1 MLLSATSVCHRLLM
15 KSCAAGIV
23 GPCIL
28 WNCNTLNLTNRHFIH
43 TSSFFFLLLY
53 GKLADSQPV
62 SIGTGWETRRPPAA
76 GVPALTQP
84 WHLRGLDRSSCSL
97 WRLQLWE
104 NESICGGD
112 KELITSLP
120 EAARL
125 ILVEG
130 GESSITHSWMLAL
143 ILLLCFFGGCPKSPA
158 FPRLSRGFPAGW
170 QHSLNLR
177 RQQEMPQ
184 VSALICFPLMK

>member
-1 MLLSATSVCHRLLM
+1 M
-15 KSCAAGIV
+15 KSCVAGIV

-28 WNCNTLNLTNRHFIH
+28 QNCIILNLTNRHFIQ

-62 SIGTGWETRRPPAA
+62 SIGMGWETGRPPAA
-76 GVPALTQP
+76 EVPALAQP
-84 WHLRGLDRSSCSL
+84 WHLLGHHRSSCSL
-97 WRLQLWE
+97 WRLQSWE
-104 NESICGGD
+104 KESICGGD

-120 EAARL
+120 EAAQL

-130 GESSITHSWMLAL
+130 VESSITCSWMLGL
-143 ILLLCFFGGCPKSPA
+143 IPLPCFFGGCPKPPT

-170 QHSLNLR
+170 QHSLNLQ
-177 RQQEMPQ
+177 RQLEMPQ